1 MKKLI
6 TKFSI
11 LFILI
16 FLFILTG
23 CGKKSETISKGK
35 INLLSLIPADA
46 SGVFSINFEKITK
59 LENFNKIVN
68 GINKKEKKSSLKT
81 FKNYQDF
88 IDKTGIDPKRDLYSI
103 ALGLYGEIGKEN
115 SDIALVINLNY
126 NRGKILDL
134 FKKENKNYYEEK
146 FNKIVIYKFSDKK
159 NRERCFSFIDD
170 KIIGFGSVARVKQII
185 DLFNDNGK
193 SILTDEKKK
202 PYLSNFNP
210 QSVISFVFDFPEKA
224 KKSEAQQDSPFKMD
238 FSKAEI
244 LWGEANFENNI
255 WSGKIKLISHD
266 EEANKQI
273 VNILNG
279 IKGMGA
285 MAGPEIAE
293 ILNKINLTSSTD
305 NIELTFS
312 IPNEL
317 LKKVQKKA
325 EEKAKTFTTPDKS
338 FSNENKE
345 VEKSEKN
352 SNL

>member
-1 MKKLI
+1 MKKLT
-6 TKFSI
+6 TKLSV

-16 FLFILTG
+16 FFLIFSG
-23 CGKKSETISKGK
+23 CGKESEITSKGK

-68 GINKKEKKSSLKT
+68 KIDKEEKKPSLKT

-88 IDKTGIDPKRDLYSI
+88 IEKTGIDPKKDLYSI
-103 ALGLYGEIGKEN
+103 ALGLYGDIGKKN
-115 SDIALVINLNY
+115 IDIALVINLNY
-126 NRGKILDL
+126 NEDKILDL

-146 FNKIVIYKFSDKK
+146 FKKYVLYKFLDEK
-159 NRERCFSFIDD
+159 NREMCFSFINNR
-170 KIIGFGSVARVKQII
+170 IIALGPVTRVKQVI
-185 DLFNDNGK
+185 DLFKGNGK

-202 PYLSNFNP
+202 PYLNDFNP
-210 QSVISFVFDFPEKA
+210 KSVLSFVFDFPEKA
-224 KKSEAQQDSPFKMD
+224 KKSEAQQGSPFKMD

-244 LWGEANFENNI
+244 LWGEVGFEENI
-255 WSGKIKLISHD
+255 WSGKIKLVSHD

-273 VNILNG
+273 VNMLNG
-279 IKGMGA
+279 LKGMGA

-293 ILNKINLTSSTD
+293 ILNKINLSSSAD

-325 EEKAKTFTTPDKS
+325 EEKVKKFTT
-338 FSNENKE
+338 
-345 VEKSEKN
+345 SEKAEEN